1 MKVWI
6 FNHYAQ
12 PPTYPGGTRHFDL
25 AKSMNKSGFN
35 VTIFSSSY
43 HYTLLKELLPKW
55 KLSSK
60 KSIDGVD
67 FVLLKTIGYKK
78 NGIFRLFN
86 ILTYPLS
93 LIVHL
98 IFTRFDKPNV
108 IIGST
113 VHPFAGLIGSI
124 VSRFLKVP
132 HVFEIRDLWPETFI
146 DMNVWKKNSILSRI
160 FYSIES
166 YTVRNSNAFIV
177 LSPMTIDYLVD
188 KYNVDKSKILLLPNG
203 VNDSFYDIKNS
214 FHSLKS
220 RGDIS
225 IKYVGGLDSVHGLDF
240 LIELAVLLPEGFNVT
255 LVGDGKDKDRL
266 IAKTKLLGLKNVEFL
281 PPVPKKDVPRVMNN
295 SDLLFLSTAD
305 VFYGSENKLYEYMAV
320 AKPIVVASNA
330 EHNNP
335 VIDIGCGVVLDR
347 RDPNGSA
354 NKLID
359 YVQKNAVRFNNIG
372 MLGHDYV
379 IKNQTVTILS
389 NRLMKFL
396 QGVRR

>member
-25 AKSMNKSGFN
+25 AKSMNKSGLN

-67 FVLLKTIGYKK
+67 FVLLKTVGYKK
-78 NGIFRLFN
+78 NGISRLFN

-146 DMNVWKKNSILSRI
+146 DMSVWKKDSIISKL

-220 RGDIS
+220 RGEIS

-240 LIELAVLLPEGFNVT
+240 LVDLAVLLPEGFNVI

-347 RDPNGSA
+347 RDPTGSA

-359 YVQKNAVRFNNIG
+359 YVHKNAGSFDNIG

-389 NRLMKFL
+389 NKLMKFL
-396 QGVRR
+396 QGVRG